1 MKPGRTKKTKNS
13 GQNTCSAIELQTLPM
28 PEIQRRV
35 AKFKELVQL
44 GENLEEIRSVRWA
57 TEEEMN
63 TLAADF
69 LEKPKHGKLGDLY
82 IPPEHKH
89 DAFEYFSKMRE
100 L

>member
-1 MKPGRTKKTKNS
+1 M
-13 GQNTCSAIELQTLPM
+13 
-28 PEIQRRV
+28 
-35 AKFKELVQL
+35 
-44 GENLEEIRSVRWA
+44 RWA

-82 IPPEHKH
+82 IPPEHKR

>member
-1 MKPGRTKKTKNS
+1 MDQLEASTAAKQG
-13 GQNTCSAIELQTLPM
+13 ALQQSVS
-28 PEIQRRV
+28 E
-35 AKFKELVQL
+35 
-44 GENLEEIRSVRWA
+44 GESRIAA

-82 IPPEHKH
+82 IPPEHKR